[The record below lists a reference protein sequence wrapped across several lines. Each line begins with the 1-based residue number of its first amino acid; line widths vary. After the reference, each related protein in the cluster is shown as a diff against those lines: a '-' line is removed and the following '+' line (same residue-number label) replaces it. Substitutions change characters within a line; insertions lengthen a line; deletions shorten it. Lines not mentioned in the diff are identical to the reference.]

1 MSNFSLASLKN
12 VAEELRAQVYPK
24 NDTEKKVNYILTR
37 SHLIGLVSNTLF
49 GMFQVYEAISALTNW
64 GASTTLLS
72 DIAGD
77 TYDRCVDR

>member
-24 NDTEKKVNYILTR
+24 NDTEKKVPSASVLHITGDYVFDLC
-37 SHLIGLVSNTLF
+37 F
-49 GMFQVYEAISALTNW
+49 AYQVYEAISALTNW

-77 TYDRCVDR
+77 TYD